1 MAKFSEYWQYRP
13 SAVAGFITAAIF
25 GILTVFHL
33 FRLFKTRTWFC
44 IPLVIGG
51 AFEIIGFASRGIAH
65 DKYDILIPR
74 LLDGLLILLAPILF
88 AATVYMILSR
98 LIRATAAES
107 FSIIR
112 VKWLTKLFVGGDILC
127 FFIQAI
133 GGGMKSGADNAAENK
148 KGDKIIL
155 IGLILQ
161 IIIFAL
167 FLLSALVFHKR
178 LRARPTAKSRNAEFN
193 WERFMVEL
201 YAASFLITFRNLF
214 RVIEYAMGNDGYL
227 LSREWPIYVFDALP
241 MAIVLFICSK
251 WYVGSIK
258 SEKDVVDLEAM
269 NNSHVRGH

>member
-1 MAKFSEYWQYRP
+1 
-13 SAVAGFITAAIF
+13 
-25 GILTVFHL
+25 
-33 FRLFKTRTWFC
+33 
-44 IPLVIGG
+44 
-51 AFEIIGFASRGIAH
+51 
-65 DKYDILIPR
+65 
-74 LLDGLLILLAPILF
+74 
-88 AATVYMILSR
+88 MILSR

-133 GGGMKSGADNAAENK
+133 GGGKKSGADNAAENK

-214 RVIEYAMGNDGYL
+214 RVIEYAMG
-227 LSREWPIYVFDALP
+227 SKIFKFFRISSS
-241 MAIVLFICSK
+241 FISTC
-251 WYVGSIK
+251 
-258 SEKDVVDLEAM
+258 
-269 NNSHVRGH
+269 